1 MDDLAPAPAERTS
14 DDGGRKLEEILSA
27 RKKVPR
33 KARPVPA
40 EEQKPEART
49 EPDHQLDVLA

>member
-1 MDDLAPAPAERTS
+1 LAPAPAERTS

-33 KARPVPA
+33 KTRPVPA
-40 EEQKPEART
+40 KEQKPEARS
-49 EPDHQLDVLA
+49 ESDHQLDVLA